1 MHVSLFRTLILIT
14 ITPLLL
20 VLTNYNA
27 EADLIGKLYFSMPE
41 IWVCERCGFRNY
53 EGIDKCP
60 VCGTFR
66 WQDEE

>member
-1 MHVSLFRTLILIT
+1 MKFPYLLHL
-14 ITPLLL
+14 LLL
-20 VLTNYNA
+20 VSLNLTAYYEGQTTLA
-27 EADLIGKLYFSMPE
+27 GRPYFPMPE

-66 WQDEE
+66 WQEENAL